1 MTYCFIIPLSKH
13 FFCFIPSY
21 FIRTSVEKDLAQ
33 LSYDELYNLCSD
45 NDNDRAKQI
54 EYANTY
60 LMKAKGE

>member
-1 MTYCFIIPLSKH
+1 LFY
-13 FFCFIPSY
+13 SY
-21 FIRTSVEKDLAQ
+21 FIRTSTEKDLE

>member
-1 MTYCFIIPLSKH
+1 MTYNVFIPLSK
-13 FFCFIPSY
+13 
-21 FIRTSVEKDLAQ
+21 TSFVLFPLILLGQVQEKNLA
-33 LSYDELYNLCSD
+33 YDELYNLCSD